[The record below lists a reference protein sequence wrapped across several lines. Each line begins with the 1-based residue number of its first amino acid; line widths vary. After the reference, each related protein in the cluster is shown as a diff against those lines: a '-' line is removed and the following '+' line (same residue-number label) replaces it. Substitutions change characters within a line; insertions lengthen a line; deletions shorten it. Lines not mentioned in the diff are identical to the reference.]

1 MKQEGHNMNLLNAI
15 FGRCAEDVEYYS
27 RTGYPHALCVDHE
40 DALHVALQTATGRYK
55 MTNTDMFVSP
65 PYREFECPGYI
76 VLKDE
81 EAAAGIQQEIL
92 RSGFECTRAKSGV
105 IQPLPKYF

>member
-1 MKQEGHNMNLLNAI
+1 MNLLKAI
-15 FGRCAEDVEYYS
+15 FGRCAEDVEYYNHA
-27 RTGYPHALCVDHE
+27 GYPHALCIEDE
-40 DALHVALQTATGRYK
+40 DALQVALQTATGCFN
-55 MTNTDMFVSP
+55 MNSADMFVSP

-81 EAAAGIQQEIL
+81 DSAIGIQQEVL
-92 RSGFECTRAKSGV
+92 RSGFECSRAKAGI